1 MSNTVESHQ
10 IEGTVAPGFESV
22 KSLFEHNMRTFYEKN
37 TQLCVYHK
45 GQKVVDLWAT
55 AQGEENFNADS
66 IVNVFSSGKS
76 LEAIAIASL
85 VDKGLLRYE
94 AKIIEYWPE
103 FAAQQK
109 SSLTIA
115 DLMRHEAG
123 LAAFNTSI
131 DPKDLLPENIKKN
144 TIGSIIEG
152 HRQDYPDSGNKREY
166 HAITRGWIVNE
177 VFRRVDPAGRTI
189 GEFLR
194 EDISIPLHVD
204 AYIGVKKDDLN
215 RRLAFIPLS
224 FAYQFREG
232 LKPKFLGRKMELNIF
247 QMFAKI
253 VRLLPGLRNGTTGG
267 KPPAF
272 IGMKSINFFNDP
284 DVVIG
289 ETPSA
294 NANCSARGLAKIA
307 AMMSQGGKWNNTQYL
322 SQSAWE
328 KMHDAPDRKDTGFM
342 FTTFTQGG
350 IAQFEQMHEKPHH
363 FDQAFNM
370 GREGF
375 YGWQGAGGSIFQW
388 HPQHHVGFGYVPTS
402 LNLLDIF
409 NERGKN
415 YQIEVIKCIE
425 ALHK

>member
-1 MSNTVESHQ
+1 MGSIDKSHQ
-10 IEGTVAPGFESV
+10 IEGTVAPGFEPV
-22 KSLFEHNMRTFYEKN
+22 KKLFEHNMLTLYEKN

-45 GQKVVDLWAT
+45 GNKVVDLWAKH
-55 AQGEENFNADS
+55 QDEENFTADS

-85 VDKGLLRYE
+85 VGKGLLRYE

-103 FAAQQK
+103 FAAKQK

-115 DLMRHEAG
+115 DMMRHEAG
-123 LAAFNTSI
+123 LAAFDTSVN
-131 DPKDLLPENIKKN
+131 PEDLLPENLKKN
-144 TIGSIIEG
+144 TIGRIIEG
-152 HRQDYPDSGNKREY
+152 HQQSYPESGNKREY

-194 EDISIPLHVD
+194 EDISTPLKVD
-204 AYIGVKKDDLN
+204 AHIGVKQHDLA
-215 RRLAFIPLS
+215 RRSAFIPLP
-224 FAYQFREG
+224 FGYQLRQG

-247 QMFAKI
+247 QMFAKLA
-253 VRLLPGLRNGTTGG
+253 RLLPPFSKGTARG
-267 KPPAF
+267 KPPAY
-272 IGMKSINFFNDP
+272 IGMRSINFFNDP
-284 DVVIG
+284 TVIIG

-307 AMMSQGGKWNNTQYL
+307 AMMSQGGKWNNTQYIT
-322 SQSAWE
+322 QAAWE
-328 KMHDAPDRKDTGFM
+328 LMHEAPDRQNTGFAY
-342 FTTFTQGG
+342 TTFTQGG
-350 IAQFEQMHEKPHH
+350 IAQFEQVNENPHH
-363 FDQAFNM
+363 FDKAFNT

-375 YGWQGAGGSIFQW
+375 YGWHGAGGSIFQW
-388 HPQHHVGFGYVPTS
+388 HPKHLVGFGYVPTS

-409 NERGKN
+409 NERGKT

-425 ALHK
+425 ALNK